1 MSIIA
6 KNHHSIAAK
15 YAMDMEPV
23 ASFPFQLFRFL
34 GCTLFGMDKKRP
46 NCGLCP
52 NVFPTPPLSET
63 FGTTLNASLF

>member
-34 GCTLFGMDKKRP
+34 GCTLFGMDKKKAKLWTLSQCFSDP
-46 NCGLCP
+46 YLLISLPIKLGL
-52 NVFPTPPLSET
+52 L
-63 FGTTLNASLF
+63 